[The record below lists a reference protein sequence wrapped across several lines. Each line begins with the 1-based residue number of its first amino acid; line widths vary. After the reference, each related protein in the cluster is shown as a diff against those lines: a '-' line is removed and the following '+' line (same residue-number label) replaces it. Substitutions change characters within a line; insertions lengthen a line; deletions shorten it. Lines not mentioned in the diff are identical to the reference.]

1 MISVAKFALNDLI
14 DLRKE
19 DWEGAFILSIT
30 GQAAENKVQKL
41 GLYIQDKSELPDKL
55 YRQMDL
61 ESKGY
66 IMYKKKPNSE
76 WYIGSIGSYWS
87 TIDGYR
93 NRKALDT
100 PPVSGWQYFDHDYE
114 WHYDSNFKIERLTNV
129 SICLTLKIRKG
140 LLMKIRVTI
149 KKCTNKDIVLIYFD
163 PLPPPPNKD
172 IYFGFLVKIP
182 DTNIKG
188 SLQK

>member
-1 MISVAKFALNDLI
+1 M
-14 DLRKE
+14 
-19 DWEGAFILSIT
+19 G
-30 GQAAENKVQKL
+30 
-41 GLYIQDKSELPDKL
+41 
-55 YRQMDL
+55 MDL

-76 WYIGSIGSYWS
+76 GYIGSIGSYWS

-93 NRKALDT
+93 NKKALDT

-149 KKCTNKDIVLIYFD
+149 KSARIKTLSLFTLT
-163 PLPPPPNKD
+163 P
-172 IYFGFLVKIP
+172 FL
-182 DTNIKG
+182 
-188 SLQK
+188 L